1 MPLALAFIGA
11 IFIVAGIRGTY
22 PALFSQLATDMP
34 GFALWLAAILA
45 IGIIGYIPKAELPS
59 RMLLGLVLLVMVIA
73 NKGAFA
79 NFVAAFKS
87 PAQVPTTQPAPS
99 PLGPLPI
106 SLGQGSTSAGGAGGG
121 ASLGGIIGGAL
132 PH

>member
-22 PALFSQLATDMP
+22 PALFSQLAADMP
-34 GFALWLAAILA
+34 GFAIWLAAILA

-59 RMLLGLVLLVMVIA
+59 RMLLGLVLLVMVIS

-79 NFVAAFKS
+79 NFVAAFKA
-87 PAQVPTTQPAPS
+87 PAAVPTTQPAAA
-99 PLGPLPI
+99 PLGPLPVNVF
-106 SLGQGSTSAGGAGGG
+106 GSTSAGGAGGA
-121 ASLGGIIGGAL
+121 ASIGSAIGGAL
-132 PH
+132 SH